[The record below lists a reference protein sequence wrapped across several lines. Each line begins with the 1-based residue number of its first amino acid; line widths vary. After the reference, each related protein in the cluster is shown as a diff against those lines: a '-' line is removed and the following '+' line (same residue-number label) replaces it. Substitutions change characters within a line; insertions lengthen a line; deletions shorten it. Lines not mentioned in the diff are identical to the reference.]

1 MPSRKKTHD
10 SLHIPNM
17 TAAAPHHFSQIPDQ
31 GLNCFQHKQRHE
43 RNKLKRIVTV
53 TSVVRVLGY
62 EIMDSSF
69 CNQANSLQCIFTC
82 CFWQLTNLPQ
92 LQQIEH
98 RLARMHARSIHSQA
112 CTHLAQTCITNLSF
126 YKSNNT

>member
-1 MPSRKKTHD
+1 
-10 SLHIPNM
+10 
-17 TAAAPHHFSQIPDQ
+17 
-31 GLNCFQHKQRHE
+31 
-43 RNKLKRIVTV
+43 LKRIVTV
-53 TSVVRVLGY
+53 TNVVHMLGY

-69 CNQANSLQCIFTC
+69 CNQGLQCIFTC

-112 CTHLAQTCITNLSF
+112 CTHLAHTCITNLSF
-126 YKSNNT
+126 TSQTTHKQIKAAPQSIPSSLSEHIYEIVEKSSQKQFECSCNLTRVGCG